1 MLLHGHH
8 SCAVGI
14 FKITCHTFL
23 ESTFKYLVHDLQPNI
38 CTYKQVAQVS
48 CVSMVGHGCHGT
60 QEFQYAAMHFIV
72 SISAVGDFGA
82 WAPTTKNF

>member
-72 SISAVGDFGA
+72 SISAVGGTLGA
-82 WAPTTKNF
+82 WAPTT